1 MVMHNAELERISASL
16 ARAGSA
22 EEVFGALVGPR
33 DEQLEAAKRLFRQ
46 MAKVVHPDLFQ
57 ECADFDQAGAAF
69 KKLVYFWE
77 QAQTR
82 IERGTYGTAASTE
95 AFVPF
100 SICTKKSHYAAERL
114 LARGDISALYLAA
127 SQLDGAPIKCLLK
140 IPVRPEDNDLLSNEA
155 RILAHLRAS
164 KDYPGLRH
172 FVSQLVDSFTYQ
184 EQASGTL
191 RQINVVSYLD
201 GLYSL
206 KEVRRVYLQGVDP
219 RHMAWIWRRLLVALG
234 FAHSNNVMHGAV
246 LPTHVLIHP
255 RLHGVILID
264 WSYAV
269 LDPSTTGE
277 SICAISSDYRDWY
290 PAEVFA
296 REVPLPG
303 LDIAM
308 AARCMIDLL
317 GGDYYTQAMPD
328 SVPWQIQSHLKG
340 CTLPNPRQRPQDA
353 RVLLADFDALIQRLW
368 GRRTFQEFS
377 MP

>member
-1 MVMHNAELERISASL
+1 MIMHNAELERISASL
-16 ARAGSA
+16 AQAGSA
-22 EEVFGALVGPR
+22 EEVFGTLVGSR

-46 MAKVVHPDLFQ
+46 MAKAVHPDLFQ
-57 ECADFDQAGAAF
+57 ERSDFDQAGAAF

-82 IERGTYGTAASTE
+82 IEHGTYGTAISTE
-95 AFVPF
+95 EFVPF
-100 SICTKKSHYAAERL
+100 SMRTKKSHYAVERL
-114 LARGDISALYLAA
+114 LARGDISALYIAA
-127 SQLDGAPIKCLLK
+127 SLLDGAPIKCLLK

-155 RILAHLRAS
+155 RILTHLHVS
-164 KDYPGLRH
+164 QDYPGLHH
-172 FVSQLVDSFTYQ
+172 FVSQLVDSFAYQ
-184 EQASGTL
+184 EQASGIL
-191 RQINVVSYLD
+191 RQINILSYLD
-201 GLYSL
+201 GFYSL
-206 KEVRRVYLQGVDP
+206 KEVRQVYPQGVDP

-234 FAHSNNVMHGAV
+234 FAHSNNVIHGAV

-269 LDPSTTGE
+269 LAPSASGE
-277 SICAISSDYRDWY
+277 SISAISRDYRDWY
-290 PAEVFA
+290 PAEVFV

-317 GGDYYTQAMPD
+317 GGDYYTRAMPD

-368 GRRTFQEFS
+368 GGRTFQEFS